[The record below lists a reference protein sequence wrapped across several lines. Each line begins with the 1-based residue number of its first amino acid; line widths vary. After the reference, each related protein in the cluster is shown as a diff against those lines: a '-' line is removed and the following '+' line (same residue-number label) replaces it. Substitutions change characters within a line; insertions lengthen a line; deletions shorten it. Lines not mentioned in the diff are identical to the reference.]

1 MTDPHT
7 VDVGGPWFEDFAVGQ
22 AFDAPAVTLTAG
34 HAALLHS
41 LAGDR
46 LRLPLDHHA
55 SAIVTGVDRPLAH
68 PLLAIN
74 VAIGQST
81 WASQWV
87 KANLF
92 YRGLLLKRAVHLGD
106 TLATATRVVA
116 LKQNKT
122 QPGRAATGLVALE
135 MSTHNQRGEEVLH
148 FWRCPMI
155 PCRDAEAA
163 TGHADDL
170 AQVGADVDAAAVRAV
185 VPAWDITAVSSQW
198 QGRKAA
204 DIEPGTRFVVE
215 ARDSVTCAPE
225 LVRATLN
232 MAMAHTD
239 ANLSYLG
246 DRLVYGGHTISIA
259 FAQVTRALPNL
270 CTILAWDSCDHTA
283 PVVEND
289 RLRSEVSV
297 LESHALPQGALLRL
311 RVETWAARGEPEKEE
326 RVLDWRFWAWSA

>member
-81 WASQWV
+81 WASQRV

-92 YRGLLLKRAVHLGD
+92 YRGLLLQRAVHLGD

-116 LKQNKT
+116 LRQNRT

-135 MSTHNQRGEEVLH
+135 MTTHNQRGEEVLH

-170 AQVGADVDAAAVRAV
+170 APGRRRRRRSRRARRRTGLGHHGGV
-185 VPAWDITAVSSQW
+185 ESVART
-198 QGRKAA
+198 QGRRH
-204 DIEPGTRFVVE
+204 PTRHTLRRRGTRHGHVRPG
-215 ARDSVTCAPE
+215 ARARHAQHGDG
-225 LVRATLN
+225 
-232 MAMAHTD
+232 AHRRES
-239 ANLSYLG
+239 L
-246 DRLVYGGHTISIA
+246 
-259 FAQVTRALPNL
+259 LPRRP
-270 CTILAWDSCDHTA
+270 A
-283 PVVEND
+283 
-289 RLRSEVSV
+289 RLRRPHD
-297 LESHALPQGALLRL
+297 LRWPSHRS
-311 RVETWAARGEPEKEE
+311 RARC
-326 RVLDWRFWAWSA
+326 RTC